1 MRKVLGG
8 FGLVALIAVSTL
20 AVPVMA
26 QTAKPVK
33 RAPAAQ
39 RYDVRKEVTLK
50 GTVDHMTKTAAR
62 GTPVGAHLFLATS
75 TGTVDA
81 HLGQFATKGKDPLSL
96 TPGESVEVVGVMTT
110 VHNNHYFLARTIQ
123 AGDHKYSIRNEKGA
137 LIYPGMKPGDAPTT
151 DPTKGGQR

>member
-8 FGLVALIAVSTL
+8 FGLVALLAVSAL

-26 QTAKPVK
+26 QTAKPVR
-33 RAPAAQ
+33 RAPVTP
-39 RYDVRKEVTLK
+39 RYDARKEVTLK
-50 GTVDHMTKTAAR
+50 GTVDHMTKAGAR

-81 HLGQFATKGKDPLSL
+81 HLGQFATKGKNPVSL

-110 VHNNHYFLARTIQ
+110 VHNTNYFLARTIQ
-123 AGDHKYSIRNEKGA
+123 AGDHTYSIRNEHGA
-137 LIYPGMKPGDAPTT
+137 LIYPGMKPGSAPTT